1 MTGSSALPENRCCV
15 RSVSL
20 PTRSHPLVV
29 KIEEYLSKS
38 KTWEGSSTSKN
49 NTSSA
54 ETIQVGLAG
63 LAELY
68 NCVDDFIHLPLI
80 QQVLVNHQHEKS
92 VEEALDESVSILDVC
107 GIARDTFLTMKEGV
121 KDLQSAL
128 RRKRGGQSSMR
139 NQTSAY
145 MCLRKKMKKDATKC
159 LAVLKKL
166 NEKNESLILNE
177 NHHLAVVVRVLRE
190 ISSITISIFR
200 CLLSFLSV
208 TEPKRKLVGWSLV
221 AKAMKNKSA
230 VISEKEQEHLNE
242 VELVDV
248 AVHALC
254 RHNSSTSAELE
265 RVEIAQTRLKALENT
280 IDRLENGLDCMYRH
294 IIQTRVSILNAL
306 NH

>member
-1 MTGSSALPENRCCV
+1 MAGSSALPENRSCV

-20 PTRSHPLVV
+20 PTRSHPLAV
-29 KIEEYLSKS
+29 KIEGYLSKS

-54 ETIQVGLAG
+54 ETIQVGLVG

-68 NCVDDFIHLPLI
+68 KCVDDFIHLPLI

-92 VEEALDESVSILDVC
+92 VEEALDESVNILDVC
-107 GIARDTFLTMKEGV
+107 STARDTFLTMKEGV

-128 RRKRGGQSSMR
+128 RRKRGGLSSMR

-145 MCLRKKMKKDATKC
+145 IRLRKKMKKDVSKC

-166 NEKNESLILNE
+166 NEKNDSLILNE

-190 ISSITISIFR
+190 VSSITISIFR

-221 AKAMKNKSA
+221 SKAMKSKS
-230 VISEKEQEHLNE
+230 IMSEKEQEHSNE
-242 VELVDV
+242 VERVDV

-254 RHNSSTSAELE
+254 DHNLSTSAEAE
-265 RVEIAQTRLKALENT
+265 RVKIAHRALKALEVT
-280 IDRLENGLDCMYRH
+280 IDGLENGLDCMYRR